1 MKLTTTEY
9 EAVLRLAMNDGWR
22 VLTREINNQLN
33 HRVRRLTDGTF
44 KDLAEVSSLQGEIRG
59 LRWVLLFVNNRLEDA
74 QKGE

>member
-1 MKLTTTEY
+1 LKLTTTEY
-9 EAVLRLAMNDGWR
+9 EAVLRLAMNDGWQ
-22 VLTREINNQLN
+22 VLTREINNQIG

>member
-9 EAVLRLAMNDGWR
+9 AAVLRLAMSEGWQ
-22 VLTREINNQLN
+22 VLTRQIDDQLK

-59 LRWVLLFVNNRLEDA
+59 LRWVLSFVNNRLEDA
-74 QKGE
+74 QEGE

>member
-9 EAVLRLAMNDGWR
+9 AAVLRLAMSEGWQ
-22 VLTREINNQLN
+22 VLTRQIDDQLK

-59 LRWVLLFVNNRLEDA
+59 LRWVLSFVNNRLEDA
-74 QKGE
+74 KEGE